1 MEGYFVDETKTE
13 NCSSCGQK
21 ISSNDR
27 FCNSCG
33 SAINEI
39 ELETQPKKEPVQV
52 ETISSGDVVVQRTA
66 EGLQQKL
73 IKIEKKVLGR
83 NALVLVI
90 FATVFFVIPCFAA
103 NMAGFA
109 FALASTIVGIVAL
122 KKQQQRTL
130 AIISIVISTVFSIL
144 SVLARTWW
152 DLGYV
157 YL

>member
-1 MEGYFVDETKTE
+1 MNETKTE
-13 NCSSCGQK
+13 SCSSCGHK
-21 ISSNDR
+21 ISSDDQ
-27 FCNSCG
+27 FCNNCG

-39 ELETQPKKEPVQV
+39 ELETQPKKAPVQV

-66 EGLQQKL
+66 DGVQQKI

-83 NALVLVI
+83 NALILTI
-90 FATVFFVIPCFAA
+90 IATIFFVIPCFGA
-103 NMAGFA
+103 NMGGFV
-109 FALASTIVGIVAL
+109 FALASTIVGSIAL

-130 AIISIVISTVFSIL
+130 AIICIVINTVFSIL

>member
-1 MEGYFVDETKTE
+1 MNETKTE
-13 NCSSCGQK
+13 SCSSCGHK
-21 ISSNDR
+21 ISSDDQ
-27 FCNSCG
+27 FCNNCG

-66 EGLQQKL
+66 DGVQQKL

-90 FATVFFVIPCFAA
+90 FATVFFVIPCFGA
-103 NMAGFA
+103 NIGGFA
-109 FALASTIVGIVAL
+109 FALASIIVGIAAL

-130 AIISIVISTVFSIL
+130 AIISIIISTVFSIL
-144 SVLARTWW
+144 SILARTWW
-152 DLGYV
+152 DMGYI
-157 YL
+157 